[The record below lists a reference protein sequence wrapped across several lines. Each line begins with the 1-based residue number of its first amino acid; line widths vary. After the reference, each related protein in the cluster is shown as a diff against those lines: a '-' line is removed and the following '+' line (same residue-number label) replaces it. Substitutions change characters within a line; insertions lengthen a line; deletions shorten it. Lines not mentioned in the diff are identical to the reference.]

1 VSQILVENANWRL
14 SGELTFATVGA
25 LLTEFT
31 QKLSSFSK
39 ERQKGN
45 QIEVQ
50 VFSAKK
56 LEPRSPPK
64 VLDLSDITRT
74 DSAGLA
80 LLIELRR
87 QNASMTFCNIPAQ
100 MHKLATLS
108 GVQEMIN

>member
-1 VSQILVENANWRL
+1 MENANSWRL

-39 ERQKGN
+39 ERQEGI
-45 QIEVQ
+45 QT
-50 VFSAKK
+50 
-56 LEPRSPPK
+56 PPK
-64 VLDLSDITRT
+64 VLDLCDITRT

-87 QNASMTFCNIPAQ
+87 QNAPMTFCNIPAQ
-100 MHKLATLS
+100 MHNLATLS
-108 GVQEMIN
+108 GVQDMLIQTRALS